1 MKKLILL
8 VLSLAMVISLCACGG
23 SGETPNNNGT
33 TTLVEENTGTQNQT
47 MDELLSS
54 AIRLD
59 NDSFLKECS
68 SNIAKASN
76 DYEGK
81 PCIVEGFISEIQK
94 DHIVL
99 YYSYLHLNVYIP
111 TEQILEL
118 QTEQYIE
125 VVGTLENL
133 TYDMY
138 SGAFAD
144 LTTAYVSKDT
154 FTIVGEYYY
163 YNSTDGTHPQDACL
177 KLTEVSNIQC
187 IDDSKVEYIG
197 LDKKDEQLKTL
208 ENGSVIT
215 VEGKLL
221 NNYWDNTPNKTA
233 YIMIDIIIK

>member
-81 PCIVEGFISEIQK
+81 PCIVEGFISECIRR
-94 DHIVL
+94 
-99 YYSYLHLNVYIP
+99 SP
-111 TEQILEL
+111 AAAGA
-118 QTEQYIE
+118 
-125 VVGTLENL
+125 VV
-133 TYDMY
+133 
-138 SGAFAD
+138 
-144 LTTAYVSKDT
+144 
-154 FTIVGEYYY
+154 
-163 YNSTDGTHPQDACL
+163 
-177 KLTEVSNIQC
+177 
-187 IDDSKVEYIG
+187 
-197 LDKKDEQLKTL
+197 
-208 ENGSVIT
+208 NGSSAV
-215 VEGKLL
+215 
-221 NNYWDNTPNKTA
+221 TA
-233 YIMIDIIIK
+233 AAV